1 MFCCSI
7 RRLRDSATPGFVG
20 RELIIFWPGD
30 PSWRSSMLPAAFVR
44 SRYTNTLP
52 APLTDW
58 HWRWPLSVV
67 PTNELGLTVQHVVR
81 FAADGYMF
89 ARPVWVLRD
98 GRVTVRRV
106 PWPGTSD
113 RYNISITL
121 RARDQNGMVDDGSGC
136 DGGEG
141 ISFSKSLSTRK
152 NAIASPI
159 VLQ

>member
-1 MFCCSI
+1 MPPRVGHPWIWRTGVNKLYCGQEIRRDVFQDASGSI
-7 RRLRDSATPGFVG
+7 RSKSLY
-20 RELIIFWPGD
+20 
-30 PSWRSSMLPAAFVR
+30 MH
-44 SRYTNTLP
+44 TLP

-67 PTNELGLTVQHVVR
+67 PTNQLGLTVQHVVR
-81 FAADGYMF
+81 FAADGHVF
-89 ARPVWVLRD
+89 AGPVRVLRD

-121 RARDQNGMVDDGSGC
+121 RARDQKGVVGGGSGY

-152 NAIASPI
+152 NAIASPLI
-159 VLQ
+159 VL